1 APQGSWARRCSIS
14 SAVRGISDCAEGR
27 TDRDNRICGDNGMTV
42 ELPREPI
49 HSPFGGSVAARVL
62 RCPAS
67 VGLVAKVPAHLR
79 RLSAFAERG
88 TACHAALVQL
98 IDERENLKSLIS
110 KTFNGY
116 TITRDDVE
124 LALRPVYAYVD
135 ALLDEP
141 EAEFYIEQR
150 VTFPT

>member
-1 APQGSWARRCSIS
+1 
-14 SAVRGISDCAEGR
+14 
-27 TDRDNRICGDNGMTV
+27 
-42 ELPREPI
+42 
-49 HSPFGGSVAARVL
+49 
-62 RCPAS
+62 
-67 VGLVAKVPAHLR
+67 
-79 RLSAFAERG
+79 AFAERG

-150 VTFPT
+150 VTFPTVAGVYGTVDLIIRIGRTIYLIDFKFGAGVRVPVLYPDGDEDVINAQLLFYAAAARHSLPEFFAGVKNIVLTIVQPMSI